1 MIFIN
6 SKVSVPE
13 SEISFSFARS
23 SGPGG
28 QNVNKVNTKAI
39 LKWNLWN
46 TQSLDHDEQLRVSQ
60 NLPNDINSEGDLVI
74 ISDESRSQLLNKEKC
89 VEKFRDLLEKALFVP
104 KVRKKTKVPREVR
117 RNARYSKQKQSQKKK
132 LRSSRFED

>member
-6 SKVSVPE
+6 SNVSVPL
-13 SEISFSFARS
+13 SEIHFSFARS
-23 SGPGG
+23 GGPGG

-39 LKWNLWN
+39 LKWSLWN
-46 TQSLDHDEQLRVSQ
+46 TQSLNHEDQLRVNQ
-60 NLPNDINSEGDLVI
+60 NLPNDINSQGELVI

-89 VEKFRDLLEKALFVP
+89 IEKFRDMLEKALFVP

-117 RNARYSKQKQSQKKK
+117 RNARVSKQKQSQKKK
-132 LRSSRFED
+132 LRSSRFDD